1 MELTIIVSVLAT
13 LGVVAMVMAIAVMF
27 NRLKGKVDV
36 NDFKELT
43 NTIFNEIEANLREQN
58 DNNVKLN
65 RDFNDTLREVHQILD
80 KADKDLENDVYRELT
95 DIRRFIDSRCDKLD
109 TKIKEVDERLT
120 MSVSVTTKDI
130 KVNKKD
136 IDVTKK
142 EIEILKGGKK
152 ILTD

>member
-36 NDFKELT
+36 NDFRELT
-43 NTIFNEIEANLREQN
+43 NTIFNEIETNLREQN

-80 KADKDLENDVYRELT
+80 KADEEIKNDVYSELT

-109 TKIKEVDERLT
+109 NKIQALT
-120 MSVSVTTKDI
+120 PAGEGDKPLI
-130 KVNKKD
+130 K
-136 IDVTKK
+136 
-142 EIEILKGGKK
+142 G
-152 ILTD
+152 

>member
-36 NDFKELT
+36 NDFRELT
-43 NTIFNEIEANLREQN
+43 NTIFNEIETNLREQN

-80 KADKDLENDVYRELT
+80 KADEEIKNDVYRDLT

-109 TKIKEVDERLT
+109 SKIQTLT
-120 MSVSVTTKDI
+120 HTSEGDKPLI
-130 KVNKKD
+130 K
-136 IDVTKK
+136 
-142 EIEILKGGKK
+142 G
-152 ILTD
+152 

>member
-36 NDFKELT
+36 NDYRELT
-43 NTIFNEIEANLREQN
+43 NTIFNEIETNLREQN
-58 DNNVKLN
+58 DNNEKLN

-80 KADKDLENDVYRELT
+80 KADEEIKNDVYRELT

-109 TKIKEVDERLT
+109 SKIQTLT
-120 MSVSVTTKDI
+120 HTSEGDKPLI
-130 KVNKKD
+130 K
-136 IDVTKK
+136 
-142 EIEILKGGKK
+142 G
-152 ILTD
+152 

>member
-36 NDFKELT
+36 NDYRELT
-43 NTIFNEIEANLREQN
+43 NTIFNEIETNLREQN

-80 KADKDLENDVYRELT
+80 KADEEIKNDVYRELT

-109 TKIKEVDERLT
+109 NKIQALT
-120 MSVSVTTKDI
+120 PAGEGDKPLI
-130 KVNKKD
+130 K
-136 IDVTKK
+136 
-142 EIEILKGGKK
+142 G
-152 ILTD
+152 

>member
-36 NDFKELT
+36 NDFRELT
-43 NTIFNEIEANLREQN
+43 NTIFNEIETNLREQN
-58 DNNVKLN
+58 DNNEKLN

-80 KADKDLENDVYRELT
+80 KADEEIKNDVYRELT

-109 TKIKEVDERLT
+109 SKIQTLT
-120 MSVSVTTKDI
+120 HTSEGDKPLI
-130 KVNKKD
+130 K
-136 IDVTKK
+136 
-142 EIEILKGGKK
+142 G
-152 ILTD
+152 

>member
-36 NDFKELT
+36 NDFRELT
-43 NTIFNEIEANLREQN
+43 NTIFNEIETNLREQN

-80 KADKDLENDVYRELT
+80 KADEEIKNDVYIELT

-109 TKIKEVDERLT
+109 NKIQALT
-120 MSVSVTTKDI
+120 PAGEGDKPLI
-130 KVNKKD
+130 K
-136 IDVTKK
+136 
-142 EIEILKGGKK
+142 G
-152 ILTD
+152 